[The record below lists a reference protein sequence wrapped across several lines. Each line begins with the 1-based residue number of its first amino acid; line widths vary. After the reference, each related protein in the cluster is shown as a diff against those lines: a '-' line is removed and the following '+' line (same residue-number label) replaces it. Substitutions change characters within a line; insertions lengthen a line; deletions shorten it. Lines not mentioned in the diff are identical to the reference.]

1 MDLTNWLPLWLMA
14 ACLVDGL
21 MLSDWTCQCHDCG
34 KECNAWNGSWICH
47 SIMDLARPR
56 NSLQHIDILRTYKDL
71 GVIIRISYP
80 TSSLIITEE
89 DDEDMWIRGTDM
101 EHEKLDTKFLQ
112 EKSTWKLAWNIQNH
126 CPWPLKRF
134 GMLQIAGRDWPP
146 LQQYFRKE
154 SLTLSLLI
162 EWTSW

>member
-1 MDLTNWLPLWLMA
+1 MY
-14 ACLVDGL
+14 
-21 MLSDWTCQCHDCG
+21 
-34 KECNAWNGSWICH
+34 
-47 SIMDLARPR
+47 
-56 NSLQHIDILRTYKDL
+56 LQRL

-112 EKSTWKLAWNIQNH
+112 EKSAWKLAWNIQNH

-134 GMLQIAGRDWPP
+134 GMLQIAGRD
-146 LQQYFRKE
+146 
-154 SLTLSLLI
+154 
-162 EWTSW
+162 